1 MSTSGYLVSKRAKL
15 GSIDWTCF
23 LVIIWHRNICVC
35 LIIKRR
41 RIYWYFLAIL
51 EERTEREIAERD
63 LNDDRYQTAE
73 GEENVEATGA
83 NDLEQSDGLVE
94 VIETSNVTQ
103 RSSFFL
109 SSTLVLLDRFRYRQ

>member
-1 MSTSGYLVSKRAKL
+1 M
-15 GSIDWTCF
+15 
-23 LVIIWHRNICVC
+23 
-35 LIIKRR
+35 
-41 RIYWYFLAIL
+41 

-83 NDLEQSDGLVE
+83 DDLEQSDGLVE
-94 VIETSNVTQ
+94 VIETSNVTL

>member
-1 MSTSGYLVSKRAKL
+1 M
-15 GSIDWTCF
+15 
-23 LVIIWHRNICVC
+23 
-35 LIIKRR
+35 
-41 RIYWYFLAIL
+41 

-94 VIETSNVTQ
+94 VIETSNVTL